1 MLLFA
6 LLFLST
12 RCYCCLCLICMWM
25 HALVQLNV
33 DENWRWLLPIEMFD
47 DKWVCVYSSS
57 QHLKLMT
64 GWWWWCCYCFCSWCH
79 SIAFYKKNDPLHVK
93 CSLQIQT
100 LHIILN
106 QSQFI
111 ELTNE
116 WRLLISL
123 TSLVII
129 IHNSLTHTQWMWL
142 NWTSSSE
149 IANGKRCIDLTRL
162 IQLQLDFWSIAF
174 CLELV
179 W

>member
-1 MLLFA
+1 MLGSFVCAYQLIMQLNHPSNSSVCSSF
-6 LLFLST
+6 
-12 RCYCCLCLICMWM
+12 CLCLICMCMWM

-47 DKWVCVYSSS
+47 DKWECIYSPSY
-57 QHLKLMT
+57 HLKMMT
-64 GWWWWCCYCFCSWCH
+64 GWWWWTSLLLLLVMPLNRIFQQ
-79 SIAFYKKNDPLHVK
+79 NDPLHVK

-129 IHNSLTHTQWMWL
+129 IHNSLTHTHTQWMWL
-142 NWTSSSE
+142 N
-149 IANGKRCIDLTRL
+149 
-162 IQLQLDFWSIAF
+162 
-174 CLELV
+174 
-179 W
+179 